1 MGTNWEKRDRKMK
14 KRNDLKEMNSLGLWE
29 DRKQQQERDKE
40 KSKRK
45 KMYKKLECIKSSND
59 FNLVVRDTS
68 TSVQRSMLECKKCN
82 RTIGF

>member
-1 MGTNWEKRDRKMK
+1 MLLKMIRVFLCK
-14 KRNDLKEMNSLGLWE
+14 TFKIGIK
-29 DRKQQQERDKE
+29 
-40 KSKRK
+40 
-45 KMYKKLECIKSSND
+45 ECIKSSND